1 MSVGLQ
7 VWVAQRF
14 SAAKSEFLNWAL
26 APEVQH
32 LPQKAHLLIVDD
44 EANTLASLSRAF
56 RLEGHEATVCDSAT
70 RALELAKAQSFDLIL
85 SDVVMPGKDGLTLL
99 EELKAQGIAC
109 PVVMMSGQAH
119 IEMAVRATKL
129 GALDFLEK
137 PISTEKLLLTV
148 ENALKLGRL
157 ERENRDLERRLGKH
171 EIVWKGE
178 TMQRVMAQVE
188 RVAASET
195 RVCILGETGTGKE
208 LVARTLHQRSPRTG
222 GPFVTLNCAAVPAE
236 LIESELFGHE
246 KGSFT
251 GAGARHLGKFE
262 QAQHGTIFL
271 DEIEDMPLTMQAKL
285 LRVLEEDEVERIGGD
300 RAIAV
305 DVRVIVAT
313 HHDLEK
319 LVRDGRF
326 RQDLF
331 HRIFVFP
338 LRLPPLRERREDIP
352 ALIEHFAQLVS
363 AANGWK
369 PMRFTP
375 EAITT
380 LQDYAWPGNVRELR
394 NAVERLML
402 LTTSNEV
409 TAETAAL
416 ALPTSS
422 AGPDAAGAGTG
433 PLADRVHAFEKQT
446 ILAEL
451 KRNHNQISNTARA
464 LGLERSHLYKKAEQ
478 VGIDLKA
485 ARNEGDR

>member
-1 MSVGLQ
+1 V
-7 VWVAQRF
+7 
-14 SAAKSEFLNWAL
+14 
-26 APEVQH
+26 PH
-32 LPQKAHLLIVDD
+32 KAHLLIVDD

-56 RLEGHEATVCDSAT
+56 RLEGHEATVCDNAT
-70 RALELAKAQSFDLIL
+70 KALELAVSQPFDLIL

-99 EELKAQGIAC
+99 EELKAQGVPT

-119 IEMAVRATKL
+119 IEMAVRATRL

-157 ERENRDLERRLGKH
+157 ERQNLDLQRRLGKH
-171 EIVWKGE
+171 ELVWQGE
-178 TMQRVMAQVE
+178 TMRKVMAQVD

-208 LVARTLHQRSPRTG
+208 LVARTLHDRSPRASA
-222 GPFVTLNCAAVPAE
+222 PFITLNCAAVPAE

-271 DEIEDMPLTMQAKL
+271 DEIGDMPLTMQAKL
-285 LRVLEEDEVERIGGD
+285 LRVLEEGEVERIGGD
-300 RAIAV
+300 RCIAV

-313 HHDLEK
+313 HRDLEAQ
-319 LVRDGRF
+319 VRDGKF

-331 HRIFVFP
+331 HRIYVFP

-352 ALIEHFAQLVS
+352 VLVEHFAAQVS
-363 AANGWK
+363 ATNGWK
-369 PMRFTP
+369 PMPFTA
-375 EAITT
+375 EAIAA
-380 LQDYAWPGNVRELR
+380 LQQHSWPGNIRELR

-402 LTTSNEV
+402 LATTNEV
-409 TAETAAL
+409 DAETVAL
-416 ALPTSS
+416 ALPSSS
-422 AGPDAAGAGTG
+422 ASPEAAFAGSG
-433 PLADRVHAFEKQT
+433 PLANRVRAFEKQT

-485 ARNEGDR
+485 VRNESEH